1 MNCSCDQN
9 MKAFT
14 FISLAALI
22 VQISGCPDG
31 WLSVG
36 SSCYRASVEK
46 MTWYEA
52 QEDCWAHG
60 GYLAELTSREEE
72 TAVNEVVNHDEH
84 FWIGLNDVA
93 QEGEKVY

>member
-1 MNCSCDQN
+1 
-9 MKAFT
+9 MKAFI
-14 FISLAALI
+14 FISLVALI